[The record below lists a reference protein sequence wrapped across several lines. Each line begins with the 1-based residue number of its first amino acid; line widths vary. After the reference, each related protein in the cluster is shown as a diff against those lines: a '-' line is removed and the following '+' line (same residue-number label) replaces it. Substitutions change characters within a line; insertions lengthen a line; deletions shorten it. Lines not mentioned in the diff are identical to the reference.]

1 MSPVVSLLT
10 RRNEARWQRAHRR
23 AAGTCHESVDPAR
36 DRHDESLALRKYS
49 SCHRDRAVFF
59 RPRAGDDRAFG
70 AFYRERAPLLAALGH
85 DPTLI
90 CRLQCPVTPPRTDGS
105 ITTV

>member
-23 AAGTCHESVDPAR
+23 AAGACHESVDPAR
-36 DRHDESLALRKYS
+36 DRHDESLASHSTRLVTAIARF
-49 SCHRDRAVFF
+49 FF